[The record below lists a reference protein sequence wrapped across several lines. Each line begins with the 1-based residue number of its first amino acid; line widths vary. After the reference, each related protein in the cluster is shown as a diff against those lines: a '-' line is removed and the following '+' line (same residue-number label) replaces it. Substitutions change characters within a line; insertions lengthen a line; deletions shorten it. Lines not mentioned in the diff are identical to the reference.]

1 MELTAKQL
9 RFIDEY
15 MIDRNGAAAA
25 VRAGY
30 SARCAKEEA
39 CRQLTKVN
47 IQAVLREKEGAEAER
62 LQINR
67 QDVLDGLLEAVAL
80 AQTKAD
86 PAAMISGW
94 REIGKMLGFYAPELR
109 SVKLT
114 ASGDALRAQYEAL
127 SDEELLGIAG
137 GVTA

>member
-1 MELTAKQL
+1 MELTAKQK

-15 MIDRNGAAAA
+15 MVDRNGAAAA

-30 SARCAKEEA
+30 SKRCAKEEA

-47 IQAVLREKEGAEAER
+47 IQAVLREKDAAEAER

-67 QDVLDGLLEAVAL
+67 QDVLEGLLDAVAL

-86 PAAMISGW
+86 PAAMIAGW

-109 SVKLT
+109 TVKLST
-114 ASGDALRAQYEAL
+114 ESHALRTTYEAL
-127 SDEELLGIAG
+127 SDQELLAIANG
-137 GVTA
+137 AQ